1 MDARA
6 TIPWVMYAALT
17 AAMVGGARWPHPQ
30 WPLVAVGVAVLVAA
44 GVWKRRVD
52 AAGGAIEEGATARG
66 SMGATLDASKAL
78 PDAVRALAGR
88 AQEASLAE
96 VVTAV
101 EGLLRDR
108 VEVIAAG
115 QEDFVRRRGFED
127 WAALMG
133 PTAAAER
140 LLNRAWSAASD
151 GHREEAERSLG
162 EAVGYAEEAAREAAR
177 IASASAG

>member
-1 MDARA
+1 MDAKA

-30 WPLVAVGVAVLVAA
+30 WPLVAAGVAVLVAA

-52 AAGGAIEEGATARG
+52 AAGGAMSEGMTARG
-66 SMGATLDASKAL
+66 TMGAALDASKAL
-78 PDAVRALAGR
+78 PGDVRALAER
-88 AQEASLAE
+88 AKEDTLAE
-96 VVTAV
+96 VVRAV

-115 QEDFVRRRGFED
+115 QEDVVRRRGFEE

-162 EAVGYAEEAAREAAR
+162 EAVGYAAEAAREAAR
-177 IASASAG
+177 MASASVG